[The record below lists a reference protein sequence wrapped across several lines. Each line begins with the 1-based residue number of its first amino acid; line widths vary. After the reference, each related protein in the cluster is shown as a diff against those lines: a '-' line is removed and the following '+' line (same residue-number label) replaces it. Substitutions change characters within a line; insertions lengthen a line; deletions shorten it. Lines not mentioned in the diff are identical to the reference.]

1 MPQPGAFSENQGGP
15 PRHKRESLIP
25 ASPGFGDT
33 GLREETHGDTQRGTV
48 EAFSALHA
56 AETVFTCQSRWWERR
71 VGAAGDSPCPALEV
85 RLLFGEKSPSLAGL
99 PVPAC
104 RQCWP
109 PRLHTSPI
117 ASGAPRLSFLSH
129 LTHEGLNPL
138 CLRSRCVLDTSSLSP
153 GTPPPFAPQPP
164 STWAFSGGLWPP
176 GTGWVWSRHSY
187 PIAQ

>member
-1 MPQPGAFSENQGGP
+1 MRSVKIRAA
-15 PRHKRESLIP
+15 RHATN
-25 ASPGFGDT
+25 ASPSS
-33 GLREETHGDTQRGTV
+33 QRPRVSGTRACGRRHTATRSG
-48 EAFSALHA
+48 ERWRPSALY
-56 AETVFTCQSRWWERR
+56 TLQKPFLPVSL
-71 VGAAGDSPCPALEV
+71 AGGSGVWGPLVTDSPCPALEV
-85 RLLFGEKSPSLAGL
+85 RLLFGEKSPSLAVL

-109 PRLHTSPI
+109 PRLHISPI
-117 ASGAPRLSFLSH
+117 ASGAPRLGFLSH